1 MSFQFHYEPGTEPTE
16 TRTLLLLH
24 GTGGTEHDLVQIGK
38 DLLPGAAI
46 LSPKGKVSEHGMSR
60 WFRRF
65 AEGVFDED
73 DMRAQADDLAEFLKG
88 KGDGDGPGLGNGKF
102 IALGYSNGANM
113 GAALMTFHPEVL
125 DGLIMWRGMKIL
137 QEPEEP
143 DLTGKRILMNNGIVD
158 QMGPI
163 ESARQQAEIFQ
174 RGGAI
179 VSSNELETGHG
190 LTHADFAITKAW
202 LKSSF
207 S

>member
-1 MSFQFHYEPGTEPTE
+1 MSFQFHYEPATEPTE
-16 TRTLLLLH
+16 TRTLLMLH

-46 LSPKGKVSEHGMSR
+46 LSPKGNVSEHGMSR

-65 AEGVFDED
+65 AEGVFDEG
-73 DMRAQADDLAEFLKG
+73 DMRAQADDLAECLKG
-88 KGDGDGPGLGNGKF
+88 KGDGIGLCKF

-137 QEPEEP
+137 QEPVES

-179 VSSNELETGHG
+179 VTSNELETGHG
-190 LTHADFAITKAW
+190 LTQADFALTKTW

-207 S
+207 G

>member
-1 MSFQFHYEPGTEPTE
+1 MSFQFHYEPATEPTE

-65 AEGVFDED
+65 AEGVFDEV
-73 DMRAQADDLAEFLKG
+73 DMRAQAEDLAEFLKSRG
-88 KGDGDGPGLGNGKF
+88 GNF

-137 QEPEEP
+137 QEPVEP

-163 ESARQQAEIFQ
+163 ESARQQAENFQ
-174 RGGAI
+174 GCGAI
-179 VSSNELETGHG
+179 VTSNELETGHG
-190 LTHADFAITKAW
+190 LTQADFALTKAW

>member
-1 MSFQFHYEPGTEPTE
+1 MSFQFHYEPSTEPTG
-16 TRTLLLLH
+16 TWTLLLLH

-46 LSPKGKVSEHGMSR
+46 LSPKGKVNENGMSR

-65 AEGVFDED
+65 TEGVFDEV
-73 DMRAQADDLAEFLKG
+73 DMQAQADDLAEFLKA
-88 KGDGDGPGLGNGKF
+88 KGGNF

-137 QEPEEP
+137 QEPLKP
-143 DLTGKRILMNNGIVD
+143 NLHGKKILMCNGLTD

-163 ESARQQAEIFQ
+163 ESARSQAEVFRQ
-174 RGGAI
+174 GGAE
-179 VSSNELETGHG
+179 VTLHELSTGHG
-190 LTHADFAITKAW
+190 LTQGDFSLTKAW

-207 S
+207 E

>member
-1 MSFQFHYEPGTEPTE
+1 MSFQFHDEPATEPTE

-46 LSPKGKVSEHGMSR
+46 MSPKGKVSEHGMSR

-73 DMRAQADDLAEFLKG
+73 DMRHQADELAEFLKS
-88 KGDGDGPGLGNGKF
+88 KGSNF

-125 DGLIMWRGMKIL
+125 EGLIMWRGMKIL
-137 QEPEEP
+137 QEPVEP
-143 DLTGKRILMNNGIVD
+143 DLTGKKILMNNGIVD

-163 ESARQQAEIFQ
+163 ESARQQAEIFH
-174 RGGAI
+174 RTGAI
-179 VSSNELETGHG
+179 VTSNELETGHG
-190 LTHADFAITKAW
+190 LTQGDFSLTKAW

-207 S
+207 G

>member
-1 MSFQFHYEPGTEPTE
+1 M
-16 TRTLLLLH
+16 LH

-46 LSPKGKVSEHGMSR
+46 LSPKGNVSEHGMSR

-65 AEGVFDED
+65 AEGVFDEG

-88 KGDGDGPGLGNGKF
+88 KGKGEGKNLV
-102 IALGYSNGANM
+102 ALGYSNGANM

-137 QEPEEP
+137 QEPVES

-179 VSSNELETGHG
+179 VTSNELETGHG
-190 LTHADFAITKAW
+190 LTQADFALTKTW

-207 S
+207 G